1 MTGFASSI
9 EKINSWVWGPP
20 TLVLIIGTGLIL
32 TVALRGLQFRLLWR
46 GLYLAFVVRRE
57 KGAQGD
63 VSHFQALMTALAATV
78 GTGNIAGVATAI
90 ALGGPGALFWMWV
103 TGLVGMATKYA
114 EALLGVKYRK
124 VEPDGSLSGGPMYY
138 ISQGLGMRRMGA
150 LYAFLASV
158 SAFGIG
164 NMVQSHS
171 VADALR
177 DSFGVPPLASGLVL
191 AAVTGLVILGGIKS
205 IARASCAMVPVMIV
219 VYVLGGLG
227 VLILKAEMILPALK
241 MVFRDAFAGS
251 SVAGGFGGA
260 TVMLAVRYGVAR
272 GVFSNE
278 SGLGSGA
285 IVAAAAQTSRPAVQA
300 LVSMTQTFL
309 DTLVVCTITGLAIL
323 VTGAW
328 TFTGTDGRALT
339 GAPLTSAA
347 FSAGLPGQ
355 WGGTVVAVG
364 LVLFAY
370 STLIGW
376 AYYGEKSFAYLA
388 GPKSVVPY
396 RAAFCLCVCLGA
408 VTELTNVWN
417 LADLTNGL
425 MALPNLLGIL
435 GLLGVIAR
443 ESRDV

>member
-388 GPKSVVPY
+388 GPGSVVPY